1 MVVAA
6 ACHSVRFLTDPIIE
20 ELFVALRAVEF
31 CRNRSFSHIILE
43 GDSLIVITA
52 LNNKNDNWRRYGKI
66 MNDTDVVLHFDNW
79 QCCQTKR
86 GTNKVAQRLAKEG
99 VLHGIDRCWFNV
111 IPDLLFSVLNSE
123 KQSLVI

>member
-6 ACHSVRFLTDPIIE
+6 ACHSVRFLTDPIIA

-31 CRNRSFSHIILE
+31 CRNRGFSHIILE

-66 MNDTDVVLHFDNW
+66 MNDIDVVLHFDNW
-79 QCCQTKR
+79 QCCQTKQ
-86 GTNKVAQRLAKEG
+86 GANKVDQRLAKEG